1 MFEKEKTENMSLL
14 HAMNF
19 LGIAYEIYGK
29 FLCILWSAVTKFA
42 RTKLD
47 GAEFQARTH
56 AHAHTR
62 ARAYTYIYTY
72 IYIKGT
78 SSSGSGAKLFC

>member
-1 MFEKEKTENMSLL
+1 MFEKEKTENMSLF

-47 GAEFQARTH
+47 GASSRH
-56 AHAHTR
+56 AHAHAR
-62 ARAYTYIYTY
+62 ARIYVYIYTHAY
-72 IYIKGT
+72 I
-78 SSSGSGAKLFC
+78 